1 MLRSN
6 SLLHPQNLFNLS
18 LPKEIMKKAVILILL
33 GIFLISLASAFYAEP
48 SLILQKTTF
57 QPGETLLG
65 RIEGNFVQK
74 ISPTQ
79 IKFYEGRREIFVDF
93 DILYYN
99 GTYYLYAYMEREGNF
114 SINISNILYKDVNL
128 KSKTLSSSLKVT
140 RQENNTQILAIKPGF
155 VYTSSQPE
163 LIVSNKGNSPLN
175 LSFEKQQITIS
186 PLEAKT
192 ISPSKI
198 EGVSFAKIE
207 TYEVFEV
214 PIIYF
219 SLYPPN
225 ETQNQTQNQT
235 NQTNA
240 TLTSGFRMFPSSF
253 ILNST
258 EGKQILTK
266 LRISNLGNNKISELS
281 ISSNISVVTIEKL
294 DKLVPNSSKE
304 LNLTFISN
312 IPGIF
317 KGEILISYKEEG
329 LLGVSKR
336 SIPFEFLVFPK
347 NISVYVETKGK
358 KCSEFGGKICVNQKC
373 IGNYTFTSYG
383 EYCCL
388 GSCEEIKAAS
398 QGGNYRWIASLF
410 IFVFLG
416 IVGYFAWKK
425 YKKTKAP
432 APGQVLEK
440 KTKLF
445 EKRVHGGVSRT

>member
-6 SLLHPQNLFNLS
+6 SLLPPQNLFNLS
-18 LPKEIMKKAVILILL
+18 LPTEIMKKTVILIFL
-33 GIFLISLASAFYAEP
+33 GIFLISLASAFYVEP
-48 SLILQKTTF
+48 SLVLQKTTF

-74 ISPTQ
+74 ISPAQ

-317 KGEILISYKEEG
+317 KGEILISK
-329 LLGVSKR
+329 LLAILIAPEMYIASAAALT
-336 SIPFEFLVFPK
+336 PL
-347 NISVYVETKGK
+347 
-358 KCSEFGGKICVNQKC
+358 
-373 IGNYTFTSYG
+373 
-383 EYCCL
+383 L
-388 GSCEEIKAAS
+388 AAS
-398 QGGNYRWIASLF
+398 P
-410 IFVFLG
+410 
-416 IVGYFAWKK
+416 
-425 YKKTKAP
+425 TTTP
-432 APGQVLEK
+432 
-440 KTKLF
+440 
-445 EKRVHGGVSRT
+445 KR